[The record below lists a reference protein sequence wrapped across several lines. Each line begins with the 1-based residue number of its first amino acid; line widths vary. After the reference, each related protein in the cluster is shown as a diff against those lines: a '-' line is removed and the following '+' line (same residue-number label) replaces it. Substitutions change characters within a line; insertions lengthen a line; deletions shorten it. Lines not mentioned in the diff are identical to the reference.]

1 MCRPILLQGRREDE
15 RMKMKLVP
23 ASAYALALLAL
34 PAVGQDAW
42 PARPVKLIVPS
53 SPGGGTDLFARLLG
67 QSLSESLKQQFVI
80 DNRPGASGNIGAE
93 AAAKSA
99 PDGYTFLVS
108 ANPALTV
115 NPSLYKS
122 LPYDAERDFSP
133 VARAVIAP
141 QVICAHPSLQVKTLG
156 ELIAL
161 GKRDP
166 GKIPFA
172 SAGTG
177 SPTYLGVRM
186 LEEVSGARFVHVPY
200 KGVGQAYKDLLGG
213 DIKFMFPDVASVLP
227 YLRSGKVVALA
238 VNQRTPLLP
247 GVPTLAEAGFPV
259 EVFTSFSVVA
269 PAGTPAAVV
278 HRMSAEIARAM
289 KSPALSEKLQAQALV
304 PVFDTPEQFAA
315 DLKKERDG
323 WAAFIR
329 RNGIVQEE

>member
-1 MCRPILLQGRREDE
+1 
-15 RMKMKLVP
+15 MKTTLIP
-23 ASAYALALLAL
+23 AVACALALLVQ
-34 PAVGQDAW
+34 PASGQEPW
-42 PARPVKLIVPS
+42 PTRPVKLIVPS
-53 SPGGGTDLFARLLG
+53 SPGGGTDLYARLLG
-67 QSLSESLKQQFVI
+67 QALSDGLKQQFIV

-93 AAAKSA
+93 AAARSA

-115 NPSLYKS
+115 NPSLFKK
-122 LPYDAERDFSP
+122 LPYDAERDFAP
-133 VARAVIAP
+133 VARGVIAP
-141 QVICAHPSLQVKTLG
+141 QVICVHPSIPAKTLG
-156 ELIAL
+156 DLMAM
-161 GKRDP
+161 GKREP
-166 GKIPFA
+166 GKIAFA

-227 YLRSGKVVALA
+227 HIRSGKVLALA

-269 PAGTPAAVV
+269 PAGTPRGVV
-278 HRMSAEIARAM
+278 ELMSSAIAKAM
-289 KSPALSEKLQAQALV
+289 KSPALSEKLLAQALV
-304 PVFDTPEQFAA
+304 PVFDTPEQFSA

-323 WAAFIR
+323 WAVFIR

>member
-1 MCRPILLQGRREDE
+1 MKTMTLL
-15 RMKMKLVP
+15 
-23 ASAYALALLAL
+23 SAAALALLAL
-34 PAVGQDAW
+34 PAAGQDTW

-53 SPGGGTDLFARLLG
+53 SPGGGTDLYARLLG
-67 QSLSESLKQQFVI
+67 QALGDALKQQFVV

-93 AAAKSA
+93 AAARSA

-115 NPSLYKS
+115 NPSLYKR

-133 VARAVIAP
+133 VTRGVIAP
-141 QVICAHPSLQVKTLG
+141 QVICVHPSLPVKTVAD
-156 ELIAL
+156 LIAL

-166 GKIPFA
+166 GKIAFA

-177 SPTYLGVRM
+177 SPTYLGIRM
-186 LEEVSGARFVHVPY
+186 LEEISGARFVHVPY

-227 YLRSGKVVALA
+227 HIRSGKVLALA

-247 GVPTLAEAGFPV
+247 GVPTLAEAGFPI

-269 PAGTPAAVV
+269 PAGTPRAVV
-278 HRMSAEIARAM
+278 ERMSDEIAKAM
-289 KSPALSEKLQAQALV
+289 KSPALGEKLQAQALV
-304 PVFDTPEQFAA
+304 PVFDTPERFAA

-329 RNGIVQEE
+329 RNGIAQEE

>member
-1 MCRPILLQGRREDE
+1 M
-15 RMKMKLVP
+15 MKTTSFLP
-23 ASAYALALLAL
+23 AVALALAL
-34 PAVGQDAW
+34 SSPAASQEGW

-53 SPGGGTDLFARLLG
+53 SPGGGTDLYARLLG
-67 QSLSESLKQQFVI
+67 QALSEALKQQFVV

-93 AAAKSA
+93 AAARSA

-115 NPSLYKS
+115 NPSLYKN
-122 LPYDAERDFSP
+122 LPYNAERDFAP
-133 VARAVIAP
+133 VSRAVIAP
-141 QVICAHPSLQVKTLG
+141 QVICVHPSLQVKSLA
-156 ELIAL
+156 ELMAM
-161 GKRDP
+161 GKREP
-166 GKIPFA
+166 GKIPFG

-186 LEEVSGARFVHVPY
+186 LEERSGARFVHVPY

-213 DIKFMFPDVASVLP
+213 DIKFMFPDVASVISHV
-227 YLRSGKVVALA
+227 RSGKVVALA

-269 PAGTPAAVV
+269 PAGTPDPII

-289 KSPALSEKLQAQALV
+289 KSPGLGEKLQAQALV

>member
-1 MCRPILLQGRREDE
+1 MTLA
-15 RMKMKLVP
+15 KLVP
-23 ASAYALALLAL
+23 ASAFALAVLAL
-34 PAVGQDAW
+34 PGAAQETW

-67 QSLSESLKQQFVI
+67 QALGEALKQQFII

-93 AAAKSA
+93 AAARSA

-115 NPSLYKS
+115 NPSLYKK

-141 QVICAHPSLQVKTLG
+141 QVICVHPSLQVKSVG
-156 ELIAL
+156 ELVEL
-161 GKRDP
+161 GKREP

-213 DIKFMFPDVASVLP
+213 DIKFMFPDVASALP
-227 YLRSGKVVALA
+227 HIRSGKVVVLA
-238 VNQRTPLLP
+238 VNQRTALLP
-247 GVPTLAEAGFPV
+247 GVPTLAEAGFPI

-269 PAGTPAAVV
+269 PAGTPRAIVQ
-278 HRMSAEIARAM
+278 RMSSEIARAM

-304 PVFDTPEQFAA
+304 PVFDTPEEFAA

>member
-1 MCRPILLQGRREDE
+1 MKTMTLL
-15 RMKMKLVP
+15 
-23 ASAYALALLAL
+23 SAAALALLAL
-34 PAVGQDAW
+34 PAAGQDAW

-53 SPGGGTDLFARLLG
+53 SPGGGTDLYARLLG
-67 QSLSESLKQQFVI
+67 QALGDALKQQFVV

-93 AAAKSA
+93 AAARSA

-115 NPSLYKS
+115 NPSLYKR

-133 VARAVIAP
+133 VTRGVIAP
-141 QVICAHPSLQVKTLG
+141 QVICVHTSLPVKTVAD
-156 ELIAL
+156 LIAL

-166 GKIPFA
+166 GTIAFA

-186 LEEVSGARFVHVPY
+186 LEETSGARFVHVPY

-227 YLRSGKVVALA
+227 HIRSGRVLALA

-247 GVPTLAEAGFPV
+247 DVPTLAEAGFPI

-269 PAGTPAAVV
+269 PAGTPRAVV
-278 HRMSAEIARAM
+278 ERMSEEIGKAM
-289 KSPALSEKLQAQALV
+289 KSTALGEKLQAQALV
-304 PVFDTPEQFAA
+304 PVFDTPERFAA

>member
-1 MCRPILLQGRREDE
+1 
-15 RMKMKLVP
+15 MKTMKLLAATVV
-23 ASAYALALLAL
+23 ALALLVL
-34 PAVGQDAW
+34 PAAGQDGW

-67 QSLSESLKQQFVI
+67 QALGEALKQQFVV

-93 AAAKSA
+93 AAARSA

-115 NPSLYKS
+115 NPSLYRK

-141 QVICAHPSLQVKTLG
+141 QVICVHPSLQVRSLA
-156 ELIAL
+156 ELIAI
-161 GKRDP
+161 GKREP

-213 DIKFMFPDVASVLP
+213 DIKFMFPDVASVIP
-227 YLRSGKVVALA
+227 HLRSGKVVAIA

-247 GVPTLAEAGFPV
+247 GVPTLAEAGFPI

-269 PAGTPAAVV
+269 PAGTPRAVV
-278 HRMSAEIARAM
+278 QRMSAEIVKAM
-289 KSPALSEKLQAQALV
+289 KSSALGEKLQAQALL
-304 PVFDTPEQFAA
+304 PVFDTPEEFAA

-329 RNGIVQEE
+329 RNGIAQEE